1 MSRVLLL
8 GVPRSGTTWAG
19 RALGA
24 TDGTAYV
31 NEPDGFREP
40 LALQIM
46 LKYGE
51 HPYISPGEQAP
62 DYERLWTSAFLGGLP
77 SQTLRDKAARFI
89 FERTP
94 LDERR
99 EARSTGR
106 VPIRLRIVQS
116 LAQPFAPS
124 PDARHVVVK
133 SVQGCLSTNWIL
145 EHVDARVIL
154 IERNPFNVLS
164 SWRDLGFVSEGREFD
179 RVALLASQRWGVDR
193 PPIGA
198 PHLALQSFFYGV
210 LSASLRESAMRHPE
224 WIQTTH
230 EYLCVESLERFAL
243 LAEQVGLEWGE
254 NASAFISDSDTD
266 GTPFRTMRRSADQP
280 ERWRDRLSSEEVS
293 TIRSVLE
300 TFPSGLLADIPE

>member
-40 LALQIM
+40 LALKIM

-51 HPYISPGEQAP
+51 HPYIPSGEHAP
-62 DYERLWTSAFLGGLP
+62 EYERLWGSAFSGGLP
-77 SQTLRDKAARFI
+77 SRALRDKAARFI
-89 FERTP
+89 YDRTP

-99 EARSTGR
+99 AARSTGE
-106 VPIRLRIVQS
+106 VPLRLRIVQA
-116 LAQPFAPS
+116 LAQPYAAS

-133 SVQGCLSTNWIL
+133 SVQGCLSTDWIL

-179 RVALLASQRWGVDR
+179 RIALLANERWGVER
-193 PPIGA
+193 PHIGA

-210 LSASLRESAMRHPE
+210 LSASLRESAMRHPD
-224 WIQTTH
+224 WILTTH
-230 EYLCVESLERFAL
+230 EHLCVESQERFKL
-243 LAEQVGLEWGE
+243 LAEQVGLEWGA
-254 NASAFISDSDTD
+254 NADAFIADSDAD

-280 ERWRDRLSSEEVS
+280 ERWRERLSSEETQ

-300 TFPSGLLADIPE
+300 SFPRGLLADIPE

>member
-19 RALGA
+19 RALGS

-40 LALQIM
+40 FALRIM

-51 HPYISPGEQAP
+51 HPYIAPGEKAA
-62 DYERLWTSAFLGGLP
+62 DYARLWTSAFGGGRPP
-77 SQTLRDKAARFI
+77 SSFSDKATRFI
-89 FERTP
+89 YDRTP
-94 LDERR
+94 LEDRR
-99 EARSTGR
+99 AARSTGK
-106 VPIRLRIVQS
+106 VPLRLRIVGS
-116 LAQPFAPS
+116 LAQPFAAAAE
-124 PDARHVVVK
+124 ARHVVVK
-133 SVQGCLSTNWIL
+133 TVQGCLSTDWIL
-145 EHVDARVIL
+145 EHIDAQAIL

-179 RVALLASQRWGVDR
+179 RIALLASQRWGVER
-193 PPIGA
+193 PTKGA

-210 LSASLRESAMRHPE
+210 LSASLRESAMRHPD

-230 EYLCVESLERFAL
+230 EYLCVDSNDRFAS
-243 LAEQVGLEWGE
+243 LAAQVGLEWGE
-254 NASAFISDSDTD
+254 KAAAFIADSDTD
-266 GTPFRTMRRSADQP
+266 GTPFRTMRRSSEQP
-280 ERWRDRLSSEEVS
+280 ERWRERLSTEETQ

-300 TFPSGLLADIPE
+300 SFPKGLLAEIPE